1 MKSAIAILLMLQS
14 TFLFSQKETII
25 EAPIEKA
32 TVFLSGVQLYHSQ
45 SLQLSKGSTD
55 IIIRGIASAIDAN
68 SVQASGFGDFTILDV
83 QYRMFY
89 PEPNESGKLPDDIQ
103 RKINK
108 VNDSITEL
116 NFVAMDLNF
125 KKENLSYQKQMML
138 SNKLLKGEGKSDSL
152 IVLKQAMEYYD
163 IKLNEIS
170 DELVKLQRKEL
181 ANTLLLNSLQN
192 RLSELN
198 NYWNQQNIAI
208 ENIPVPEIVIS
219 VVAEQSVS
227 AKVEVNYL
235 TYNAGWYATYDLKAI
250 DVSKPIELTYK
261 ANIWQNTGINWKDV
275 LITCSTGNPSL
286 GNNPPAI
293 GTWYIGYYQSYYE
306 RDYQDDKVKSS
317 EMAETTS
324 AGAVDTYLNQKPA
337 DISSNYTAQNQT
349 IANTEFA
356 VSLKYSIPS
365 DGKGHIVALKTATL
379 KSDYNYLAIPKIDQ
393 SAYLIARITGWDELS
408 LIPGNANIYFNST
421 YVGKTMLNAGGLSD
435 TMEVSLGRDKSIEVK
450 RIVLKDKTNEKFL
463 NSNVTLNRAFE
474 ISIRNS
480 KAYNIDVV
488 IKDHIPVSQVNEI
501 KVEILNKGG
510 SDIDLASGILTWKEK
525 VKAKETKKLQF
536 EFSVTYPKD
545 TPITAL

>member
-1 MKSAIAILLMLQS
+1 
-14 TFLFSQKETII
+14 
-25 EAPIEKA
+25 
-32 TVFLSGVQLYHSQ
+32 
-45 SLQLSKGSTD
+45 
-55 IIIRGIASAIDAN
+55 
-68 SVQASGFGDFTILDV
+68 
-83 QYRMFY
+83 
-89 PEPNESGKLPDDIQ
+89 
-103 RKINK
+103 
-108 VNDSITEL
+108 NDSLTEL
-116 NFVAMDLNF
+116 NFIARDLNF
-125 KKENLSYQKQMML
+125 KKENLNYQKQML
-138 SNKLLKGEGKSDSL
+138 LNNKLLKGEGKSDSL
-152 IVLKQAMEYYD
+152 IILKQAMEYYD

-170 DELVKLQRKEL
+170 EELVKLERKEL
-181 ANTLLLNSLQN
+181 KNNTFIQTLQIRLND
-192 RLSELN
+192 LN
-198 NYWNQQNIAI
+198 NYWNQQNALNQNTPIQEKI
-208 ENIPVPEIVIS
+208 IS
-219 VVAEQSVS
+219 VVAEQSVT
-227 AKVEVNYL
+227 AKVEVNYI

-261 ANIWQNTGINWKDV
+261 ANIWQNTGINWKNV
-275 LITCSTGNPSL
+275 LITCSTGNPAL

-306 RDYQDDKVKSS
+306 RDNLDDKLQAS
-317 EMAETTS
+317 EMAESATS
-324 AGAVDTYLNQKPA
+324 GSVDTYLNQKSA

-356 VSLKYSIPS
+356 VNLKYSIPS

-393 SAYLIARITGWDELS
+393 SAYLIARITGWEELS

-435 TMEVSLGRDKSIEVK
+435 TMEISLGRDKSVEVK
-450 RIVLKDKTNEKFL
+450 RVVLKDKTNEKFL

-480 KAYNIDVV
+480 KAYNIDVI

-501 KVEILNKGG
+501 KVEMLNKGG
-510 SDIDLASGILTWKEK
+510 ADIDIASGILTWKEK
-525 VKAKETKKLQF
+525 VKIKETKKLQF

>member
-1 MKSAIAILLMLQS
+1 MKSLLPFLLLLQS
-14 TFLFSQKETII
+14 LFLFSQQETII

-32 TVFLSGVQLYHSQ
+32 TIFLSGVQLYHSQ

-68 SVQASGFGDFTILDV
+68 SVQASGYGNFTILDV

-89 PEPNESGKLPDDIQ
+89 PEPNSNEKLPDAIQ
-103 RKINK
+103 KKIK
-108 VNDSITEL
+108 AVSDSLTEL
-116 NFVAMDLNF
+116 NFIARDLNF
-125 KKENLSYQKQMML
+125 KKENLNYQKQMML
-138 SNKLLKGEGKSDSL
+138 NNKLLKGEGKSDSL

-170 DELVKLQRKEL
+170 EELVKLERKEL
-181 ANTLLLNSLQN
+181 SNNTFIQTLQIRLND
-192 RLSELN
+192 LN
-198 NYWNQQNIAI
+198 NYWNQQNALNQNTPI
-208 ENIPVPEIVIS
+208 PEIIIS
-219 VVAEQSVS
+219 VVAEQSVT
-227 AKVEVNYL
+227 AKVEVNYI

-250 DVSKPIELTYK
+250 DVSKPVELTYK

-356 VSLKYSIPS
+356 VNLKYSIPS

-393 SAYLIARITGWDELS
+393 SAYLIARITGWEELS

-435 TMEVSLGRDKSIEVK
+435 TMEVSLGRDKSVEVK
-450 RIVLKDKTNEKFL
+450 RVVLKDKTNEKFL

-480 KAYNIDVV
+480 KAFNIDVV

-510 SDIDLASGILTWKEK
+510 ADIDLASGILTWKEK

>member
-1 MKSAIAILLMLQS
+1 MKYLLSTLLILQS
-14 TFLFSQKETII
+14 LFLFSQQETII

-55 IIIRGIASAIDAN
+55 IIVHGIASSIDAN
-68 SVQASGFGDFTILDV
+68 SVQASGYGNFTILDV

-89 PEPNESGKLPDDIQ
+89 PEPNSNEKLPDAIQ
-103 RKINK
+103 KKINA
-108 VNDSITEL
+108 VNDSLTEL
-116 NFVAMDLNF
+116 NFIARDLNF
-125 KKENLSYQKQMML
+125 KKENLNYQKQML
-138 SNKLLKGEGKSDSL
+138 LNNKLLKGEGKSDSL
-152 IVLKQAMEYYD
+152 IILKQAMDYYD

-170 DELVKLQRKEL
+170 EELVKLERKEL
-181 ANTLLLNSLQN
+181 KNNTFIQTLQIRLND
-192 RLSELN
+192 LN
-198 NYWNQQNIAI
+198 NYWNQQNALNQNTPI
-208 ENIPVPEIVIS
+208 PEIIIS
-219 VVAEQSVS
+219 VVAEQSVT
-227 AKVEVNYL
+227 AKVEVNYIA
-235 TYNAGWYATYDLKAI
+235 YNAGWYATYDLKAI
-250 DVSKPIELTYK
+250 DVSKPVDITYK
-261 ANIWQNTGINWKDV
+261 ANIWQNTGINWKNV
-275 LITCSTGNPSL
+275 LITCSTGNPAL

-306 RDYQDDKVKSS
+306 RDNLDNEIQASQES
-317 EMAETTS
+317 ATS
-324 AGAVDTYLNQKPA
+324 GKVDTYLNQKSA

-356 VSLKYSIPS
+356 VNLKYSIPS

-393 SAYLIARITGWDELS
+393 SAYLIARITGWEELS
-408 LIPGNANIYFNST
+408 LIPGNANIYFNNT

-435 TMEVSLGRDKSIEVK
+435 TMEISLGQDKSVEVK
-450 RIVLKDKTNEKFL
+450 RVVLKDKTNEKFL

-480 KAYNIDVV
+480 KAYNIEVV
-488 IKDHIPVSQVNEI
+488 IKDHIPVSQVNDI
-501 KVEILNKGG
+501 KVEMLNKGG
-510 SDIDLASGILTWKEK
+510 ADIDIASGILTWREK
-525 VKAKETKKLQF
+525 VKIKETKKLQF